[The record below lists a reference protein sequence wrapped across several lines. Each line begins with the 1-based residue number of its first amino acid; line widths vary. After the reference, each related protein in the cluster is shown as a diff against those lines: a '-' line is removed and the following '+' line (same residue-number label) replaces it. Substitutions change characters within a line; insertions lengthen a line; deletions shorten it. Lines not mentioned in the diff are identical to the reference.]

1 MLSHSFPSIYYTVK
15 EIKEIL
21 NIMLTKSNDRD
32 IALQGVCEILVKD
45 LPDCTRKSKGVDI
58 EAFTAWV
65 AATTAFNLT
74 THMTIL
80 QLHLR
85 LKIIG
90 NRYLYSYILPL
101 KR

>member
-1 MLSHSFPSIYYTVK
+1 MLAKSH
-15 EIKEIL
+15 
-21 NIMLTKSNDRD
+21 DQD
-32 IALQGVCEILVKD
+32 IAIQGICELLLKD

-58 EAFTAWV
+58 EVFTEWV

-85 LKIIG
+85 TKIIG
-90 NRYLYSYILPL
+90 
-101 KR
+101 K